1 MPFIALEGIEGA
13 GKSTQLTFI
22 QQLLQSAG
30 KNVVVTREPG
40 GTLLGE
46 QIRELLLSPRL
57 ESMSADTELL
67 LMFAARVEHVQQVI
81 LPALA
86 AGKWILCDRFTSA
99 SYAYQGGGRK
109 LPLSRIAT
117 LESWAL
123 NGLRPDLILL
133 FDVPARLGLQRAAT
147 RCQQLDRF
155 EQEKIDFFDRV
166 RMTYLSLA
174 KRYPAQYCL
183 IDSSLPLLK
192 VQEAIQ
198 KVMIAFLEVN
208 QDV

>member
-1 MPFIALEGIEGA
+1 MLEGIEGA
-13 GKSTQLTFI
+13 GKSTQLKFI
-22 QQLLQSAG
+22 QQLLQSAE
-30 KNVVVTREPG
+30 KNVIVTREPG

-57 ESMSADTELL
+57 EGMSADTELL

-81 LPALA
+81 FPALA
-86 AGKWILCDRFTSA
+86 AGEWILCDRFTSA

-123 NGLRPDLILL
+123 NCLRPDLILL
-133 FDVPARLGLQRAAT
+133 FDVPVSLGLQRAAT
-147 RCQQLDRF
+147 RRQQLDRF

-166 RMTYLSLA
+166 RMAYLFLA
-174 KRYPAQYCL
+174 KEYPDQYCL
-183 IDSSLPLLK
+183 IDSSLPLAT

-198 KVMIAFLEVN
+198 KVILAFLEAN
-208 QDV
+208 RGA